1 MHNNLLTQLIIT
13 YNIFIFYIQYQK
25 IDISLIYEDHMF
37 NILKKRGAFSR
48 YIKISIA
55 SHVAIKYKGDT
66 PIKYYG
72 DV

>member
-1 MHNNLLTQLIIT
+1 MIDNII
-13 YNIFIFYIQYQK
+13 K
-25 IDISLIYEDHMF
+25 IYKEKI
-37 NILKKRGAFSR
+37 R

-55 SHVAIKYKGDT
+55 SNVAIKYKGDT

>member
-1 MHNNLLTQLIIT
+1 MDNKNGSDKT
-13 YNIFIFYIQYQK
+13 
-25 IDISLIYEDHMF
+25 
-37 NILKKRGAFSR
+37 ILYHYHFKW

-55 SHVAIKYKGDT
+55 SNVAIKYKGDT

>member
-1 MHNNLLTQLIIT
+1 MTSTTL
-13 YNIFIFYIQYQK
+13 YIK
-25 IDISLIYEDHMF
+25 W
-37 NILKKRGAFSR
+37 

-55 SHVAIKYKGDT
+55 SNVAIKYKGDT

>member
-1 MHNNLLTQLIIT
+1 MIDNII
-13 YNIFIFYIQYQK
+13 K
-25 IDISLIYEDHMF
+25 IYKEKITELM
-37 NILKKRGAFSR
+37 G

-55 SHVAIKYKGDT
+55 SNVAIKYKGDT

>member
-1 MHNNLLTQLIIT
+1 MFKYLQHIPINNRPII
-13 YNIFIFYIQYQK
+13 NNK
-25 IDISLIYEDHMF
+25 IDNRPHTIIVSFLKMIKNLI
-37 NILKKRGAFSR
+37 KKRGYIW

-55 SHVAIKYKGDT
+55 SNVAIKYKGDT

>member
-1 MHNNLLTQLIIT
+1 MIEGNDLVHCL
-13 YNIFIFYIQYQK
+13 FW
-25 IDISLIYEDHMF
+25 
-37 NILKKRGAFSR
+37 

>member
-1 MHNNLLTQLIIT
+1 MIEGNDLV
-13 YNIFIFYIQYQK
+13 
-25 IDISLIYEDHMF
+25 
-37 NILKKRGAFSR
+37 R

-55 SHVAIKYKGDT
+55 SNVAIKYKGDT

>member
-1 MHNNLLTQLIIT
+1 MDYKNLAII
-13 YNIFIFYIQYQK
+13 
-25 IDISLIYEDHMF
+25 
-37 NILKKRGAFSR
+37 ILNG

>member
-1 MHNNLLTQLIIT
+1 MFKYLQHIPINNRPII
-13 YNIFIFYIQYQK
+13 NRK
-25 IDISLIYEDHMF
+25 W
-37 NILKKRGAFSR
+37 

-55 SHVAIKYKGDT
+55 SNVAIKYKGDT

>member
-1 MHNNLLTQLIIT
+1 MIEGN
-13 YNIFIFYIQYQK
+13 
-25 IDISLIYEDHMF
+25 DW
-37 NILKKRGAFSR
+37 

>member
-1 MHNNLLTQLIIT
+1 MKNKNIRKSSSHHCDDDII
-13 YNIFIFYIQYQK
+13 
-25 IDISLIYEDHMF
+25 
-37 NILKKRGAFSR
+37 R

-55 SHVAIKYKGDT
+55 SNVAIKYKGDT

>member
-1 MHNNLLTQLIIT
+1 MNSKNKVRYNLPHLSFL
-13 YNIFIFYIQYQK
+13 
-25 IDISLIYEDHMF
+25 
-37 NILKKRGAFSR
+37 R

>member
-37 NILKKRGAFSR
+37 NILKKRRFNLNWGKR
-48 YIKISIA
+48 YPLI
-55 SHVAIKYKGDT
+55 
-66 PIKYYG
+66 
-72 DV
+72 

>member
-37 NILKKRGAFSR
+37 NILKNGEHFPRYNLKLQINLFNHFLFSK
-48 YIKISIA
+48 YNIS
-55 SHVAIKYKGDT
+55 SHT
-66 PIKYYG
+66 
-72 DV
+72 

>member
-1 MHNNLLTQLIIT
+1 MHFLWNDT
-13 YNIFIFYIQYQK
+13 
-25 IDISLIYEDHMF
+25 
-37 NILKKRGAFSR
+37 KKRGTTFPR
-48 YIKISIA
+48 YDLGYIKISIA

>member
-1 MHNNLLTQLIIT
+1 MLISKNI
-13 YNIFIFYIQYQK
+13 NIFLSYKKNKAEILINPK
-25 IDISLIYEDHMF
+25 IW
-37 NILKKRGAFSR
+37 

-55 SHVAIKYKGDT
+55 SNVAIKYKGDT

>member
-1 MHNNLLTQLIIT
+1 MIDNII
-13 YNIFIFYIQYQK
+13 K
-25 IDISLIYEDHMF
+25 IYKEKI
-37 NILKKRGAFSR
+37 R

>member
-1 MHNNLLTQLIIT
+1 MKKQMNLI
-13 YNIFIFYIQYQK
+13 
-25 IDISLIYEDHMF
+25 
-37 NILKKRGAFSR
+37 KKNKGGECR

-55 SHVAIKYKGDT
+55 SNVAIKYKGDT

>member
-1 MHNNLLTQLIIT
+1 MKFVERAFLQKK
-13 YNIFIFYIQYQK
+13 NIYK
-25 IDISLIYEDHMF
+25 
-37 NILKKRGAFSR
+37 NKKRLCTLKLKW

-55 SHVAIKYKGDT
+55 SNVAIKYKGDT

>member
-1 MHNNLLTQLIIT
+1 MHIFLKVKCHNINKNDT
-13 YNIFIFYIQYQK
+13 YHR
-25 IDISLIYEDHMF
+25 DTCH
-37 NILKKRGAFSR
+37 ILR

-55 SHVAIKYKGDT
+55 SNVAIKYKGDT

>member
-1 MHNNLLTQLIIT
+1 MINKSKSET
-13 YNIFIFYIQYQK
+13 F
-25 IDISLIYEDHMF
+25 DD
-37 NILKKRGAFSR
+37 KKW

-55 SHVAIKYKGDT
+55 SNVAIKYKGDT